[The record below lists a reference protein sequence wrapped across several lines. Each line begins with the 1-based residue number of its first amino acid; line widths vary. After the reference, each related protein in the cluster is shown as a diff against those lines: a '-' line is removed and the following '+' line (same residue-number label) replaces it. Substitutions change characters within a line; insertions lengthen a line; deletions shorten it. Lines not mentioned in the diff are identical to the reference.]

1 MAPRANWKQNDSSKP
16 EKPARTTARA
26 RKAG

>member
-1 MAPRANWKQNDSSKP
+1 MAPRANWREKDSRKA

-26 RKAG
+26 RKAS